1 MENYLRKELEA
12 GKTVS
17 IKIDVGYSASGGV
30 RPSGFGVTIE
40 VNGIRQPPRY
50 FIQ

>member
-17 IKIDVGYSASGGV
+17 IKIDVGYSAGGGV
-30 RPSGFGVTIE
+30 RPDSFI
-40 VNGIRQPPRY
+40 VNAMIDGKPWIKEFSQ
-50 FIQ
+50 